1 MSSGRKETPIRLLD
15 LFCGAGGASMGYHQA
30 GFDEVVGVDIKKMR
44 DYPFEFH
51 RGDALEF
58 LAEHGSEFD
67 AIHASPPCQHYA
79 TLNTGNNANHHDH
92 PDLVSATREGL
103 LATGRPYVIE
113 NVPTAPLIDPIV
125 LCGEMFSLAVIRHRK
140 FECSPAIEQ
149 PAHIKHRG
157 NTKRRSQGVNYDGPY
172 WGVFGHGGGR
182 DGSIEDW
189 QGAMGIDWIT
199 SRKALAQAIP
209 PAYTRYIAEHLLAFI
224 KGEPAPVTR

>member
-1 MSSGRKETPIRLLD
+1 
-15 LFCGAGGASMGYHQA
+15 MGYYRA
-30 GFDEVVGVDIKKMR
+30 GFDEVVGVDIKKMP

-51 RGDALEF
+51 KGDALEF
-58 LAEHGSEFD
+58 LAEHGTEFD

-140 FECSPAIEQ
+140 FELFPSHRTA
-149 PAHIKHRG
+149 PAH
-157 NTKRRSQGVNYDGPY
+157 
-172 WGVFGHGGGR
+172 
-182 DGSIEDW
+182 
-189 QGAMGIDWIT
+189 
-199 SRKALAQAIP
+199 QAP
-209 PAYTRYIAEHLLAFI
+209 
-224 KGEPAPVTR
+224 G